1 VGHTHAHDDD
11 HGHGHGHH
19 GAPLITALVLTIGVA
34 LVELVGG
41 FFAHSLA
48 LMTDSAH
55 VGMDALA
62 LGIAVF
68 ANFQAR
74 RPATDRRSFGYAR
87 FEMLAALANGGLLI
101 GITLFIVIEAVH
113 RFFAPSLPSGSLMT
127 TFAAVGFV
135 VNVGLG
141 IAFFRNSHDDLNVRA
156 ALFHVISDAAGALAI
171 AIGGFVLAATGA
183 AWIDPLLS
191 LLVAALILT
200 GVVRIVREAAD
211 VLLESVPSH
220 MSIPEVREK
229 MRAADGVVDVHDL
242 HVWTI
247 GSGSHVLTAHV
258 LLADKQISE
267 ASTILRELEHGLH
280 EAFDIHHV
288 TIQFECESCEAAD
301 RIVCVKET
309 SQA

>member
-1 VGHTHAHDDD
+1 MSHAHD
-11 HGHGHGHH
+11 HARGGHEHH
-19 GAPLITALVLTIGVA
+19 GAPLVTALVLTCGVA
-34 LVELVGG
+34 LVELIGG
-41 FFAHSLA
+41 FLAHSLA

-68 ANFQAR
+68 ANVQAR

-101 GITLFIVIEAVH
+101 GVTTFVVIEAAR
-113 RFFAPSLPSGSLMT
+113 RFFAPELPSGVLMT
-127 TFAAVGFV
+127 TFAAVGFA
-135 VNVGLG
+135 VNLALG
-141 IAFFRNSHDDLNVRA
+141 VAFFRSSHDDLNVRA

-171 AIGGFVLAATGA
+171 GIGGLVLTATGA
-183 AWIDPLLS
+183 AWIDPMLS
-191 LLVAALILT
+191 LLVAALILI

-220 MSIPEVREK
+220 MSMPAVRTR
-229 MRAADGVVDVHDL
+229 MRATTGVVDVHDL

-258 LLADKQISE
+258 LLEDKRISE
-267 ASTILRELEHGLH
+267 ASTILRALEHDLH
-280 EAFDIHHV
+280 DAFAIHHV
-288 TIQFECESCEAAD
+288 TIQFECESCDASD